1 MYCFSEMCVLPWEHW
16 AAFMWA
22 LSGSCALSITLSKHR
37 NHRQCSVTLAPAWPA
52 GLEISLVKVC
62 YVLARNC
69 SNTDAACVKEAFC
82 SESTDKYWS
91 SIEPG
96 EQAGAAQWGVIGA
109 ERGPT
114 AQELRLLKGLFFAE
128 QAKLDARLIPSA
140 SVVTGV

>member
-1 MYCFSEMCVLPWEHW
+1 MYWFSEMCILPREHW
-16 AAFMWA
+16 AAFTRA

-37 NHRQCSVTLAPAWPA
+37 NHRRCSVTLAPAWPA

-62 YVLARNC
+62 YVLASNC

-96 EQAGAAQWGVIGA
+96 ERAGAAQWRAIGA

-114 AQELRLLKGLFFAE
+114 AQELRILKGLLFADR
-128 QAKLDARLIPSA
+128 AKLDVRLIPPA
-140 SVVTGV
+140 NVVTGV